1 MTVTEETKRIV
12 TAFDMYEHSSKPDL
26 FRKKLNV
33 MVKDEGSGRSERID
47 VTLFADFRK
56 TDTGQFY
63 SDPDV
68 PHESIPMIQEIEDSI
83 AKLPEN
89 RNSEDSEPPE
99 PPRENKTDTSVTPAS
114 SQTPGVP
121 QRQSREVK
129 VKGLDMPIP
138 ALGMTMREMG
148 FHVDIDYYLST
159 DGSQIMLQKEGITK
173 LAAFASRLP
182 DNPIMIS
189 DDYQEVEFERDENGQ
204 ITKIRLQ
211 GKAWIGPKDN
221 QDRVITDE
229 IDWDWSSAVTR
240 AIVKNVQNGMRLA
253 KDAEHKKFGLP
264 IKDKLALENAL
275 TPDEVEYNT
284 NGMLMPKD
292 GVPVSK
298 ILPLMSYLADVRE
311 FALRTCI
318 GKIRSRMWSELLG
331 IRSIHAK
338 ESRIMRDDT
347 DRFDEDRS

>member
-1 MTVTEETKRIV
+1 MTATEEIKKIV
-12 TAFDMYEHSSKPDL
+12 TAFDFYEHPQKPNL
-26 FRKKLNV
+26 FRKNHTV
-33 MVKDEGSGRSERID
+33 DIKDGSSESID

-63 SDPDV
+63 SDPGV
-68 PHESIPMIQEIEDSI
+68 SHEDIPLIQDIKDAI
-83 AKLPEN
+83 ANLPGN
-89 RNSEDSEPPE
+89 RESTSPE
-99 PPRENKTDTSVTPAS
+99 SPGEVKTADHTDTSVTPAPA
-114 SQTPGVP
+114 QTPMVP
-121 QRQSREVK
+121 EPQSREVK

-148 FHVDIDYYLST
+148 LHVDIDYYLST

-189 DDYQEVEFERDENGQ
+189 DEYEEIEFGRDENGQ
-204 ITKIRLQ
+204 IMRIRLK
-211 GKAWIGPKDN
+211 GTAWIGSRDN
-221 QDRVITDE
+221 PDRLITDE

-240 AIVKNVQNGMRLA
+240 AIVKNVKNGVRLA

-264 IKDKLALENAL
+264 HKDKIALAEAL
-275 TPDEVEYNT
+275 TPDEVEYNP
-284 NGMLMPKD
+284 NGMLVPKD
-292 GVPVSK
+292 GVPVTK

-318 GKIRSRMWSELLG
+318 GKMRSRMWSELLG

-338 ESRIMRDDT
+338 EARIMREDSDSV
-347 DRFDEDRS
+347 DEERS